1 MAAVKTLEDAFVKE
15 LKDIY
20 NAEKQIVS
28 ALGKMIKNVENEELR
43 SAFEEHREQTQEQV
57 RRVEQ
62 AFKAIG
68 KTARAEKCKGM
79 EGILAEGTDAVE
91 KIDEPNVLD
100 AMLLAGAQKVEH
112 YEIATYGTLCT
123 WGEMLGFDEAVEL
136 LKQNLE
142 EEKET
147 DEKLTEIATNMVNQE
162 AMSGEEDEEGADE
175 EEEEEEVM
183 QTRGGSSGRRGQAV
197 GSRR

>member
-1 MAAVKTLEDAFVKE
+1 MATVKTLEDAFVKE

-20 NAEKQIVS
+20 HAEKQIVS
-28 ALGKMIKNVENEELR
+28 ALGKLMKKVENEELR
-43 SAFEEHREQTQEQV
+43 AAFEEHREATQEQV

-62 AFKAIG
+62 AFKSIG

-79 EGILAEGTDAVE
+79 EGILAEGMEAVE
-91 KIDEPNVLD
+91 KIDEANVLD

-136 LKQNLE
+136 LKQNLG
-142 EEKET
+142 EEKEA
-147 DEKLTEIATNMVNQE
+147 DEKLTEIANNMVNQE
-162 AMSGEEDEEGADE
+162 AMSGEEGAEDE
-175 EEEEEEVM
+175 EEDDEEEVM
-183 QTRGGSSGRRGQAV
+183 QARGGSSGRRGQTVA
-197 GSRR
+197 SRR